1 MDDQQVSAAVLLR
14 RGLRL
19 EYLTLSWNVV
29 GCVVLVGAAI
39 AARSVA
45 LAGFGADSAIE
56 IVASIV
62 VVWQLKGVRGD
73 GRERSALRIIAVA
86 FALLAI
92 YIAVQATV
100 ILVTGSHPGHST
112 SGAIWLAFTVAAML
126 VLAAG
131 KRSTGVQLGNLVL
144 ETEARVTLIDAL
156 LAAAILIGVGLNA
169 WLGWWWSDPVSAL
182 IIVYY
187 GARES
192 RHAWRQAA

>member
-1 MDDQQVSAAVLLR
+1 MDAQQVSAAALLR
-14 RGLRL
+14 RGLWL
-19 EYLTLSWNVV
+19 EYITLGWNVV

-62 VVWQLKGVRGD
+62 VVWQLNGARGD

-92 YIAVQATV
+92 YIAVQAIV
-100 ILVTGSHPGHST
+100 ILVTGAHPGHST
-112 SGAIWLAFTVAAML
+112 RGVIWLALTVAAML
-126 VLAAG
+126 ALAAG

-144 ETEARVTLIDAL
+144 QTEARVTLIDAL

-169 WLGWWWSDPVSAL
+169 SLGWWWSDPVSAL

-192 RHAWRQAA
+192 RHAWREAG